1 MKKIIFIGL
10 LAFGLSTFSNAQIA
24 VNVGYQESEAF
35 SSVTV
40 GGLFNNIDV
49 ALFLTDPD
57 LGDDSN
63 FIVGGRAGYMF
74 YLYNDFNTAF
84 YVGPHLGM
92 YFLERTN
99 FNGSGFE
106 ESEGET
112 SLNYGITAG
121 VYFNPINLAVEYGID
136 DLFETEYIGFKIG
149 FNFMEI
155 MGG

>member
-1 MKKIIFIGL
+1 MKKILLVLGL
-10 LAFGLSTFSNAQIA
+10 ALILTTKGQAQVA
-24 VNVGYQESEAF
+24 VNVGYQESEVF

-40 GGLFNNIDV
+40 GALLNNFDF
-49 ALFLTDPD
+49 AFFLGDPD
-57 LGDDSN
+57 LGDESN
-63 FIVGGRAGYMF
+63 FVVGGRAGYMF

-99 FNGSGFE
+99 FNGNGFE

-121 VYFNPINLAVEYGID
+121 VYFNPVNLAVEYGID

-149 FNFMEI
+149 FNIMEI